1 MMIMPNKPKTNFI
14 NLVKIIEVK
23 DIDYIIQ
30 FVNTYSGETHI
41 FKVYKE
47 LFDKAMEI
55 RRITELDITT
65 SNDEPKKENSKKEDI
80 EPDLAMVYV

>member
-1 MMIMPNKPKTNFI
+1 MPHELKANFVNI
-14 NLVKIIEVK
+14 VRITEVR

-30 FVNTYSGETHI
+30 FFNTYSGESYV

-55 RRITELDITT
+55 RKIIDLEITVAKDEEEIGEKEIARIFT
-65 SNDEPKKENSKKEDI
+65 
-80 EPDLAMVYV
+80 